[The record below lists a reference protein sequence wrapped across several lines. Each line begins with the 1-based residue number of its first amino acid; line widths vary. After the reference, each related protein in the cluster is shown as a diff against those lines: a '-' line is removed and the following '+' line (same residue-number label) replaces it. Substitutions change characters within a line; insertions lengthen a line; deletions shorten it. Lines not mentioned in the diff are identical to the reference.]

1 MLAPQKVGSVA
12 IGHSVVGGCGLL
24 GVVLKEETKG
34 KKLDSRINQTVTPHH
49 PLSLLLSPLL
59 FSLLYL
65 VTGGKMG
72 GGSEG

>member
-34 KKLDSRINQTVTPHH
+34 KKLDLGIS
-49 PLSLLLSPLL
+49 LSPLSFFL
-59 FSLLYL
+59 PNLC
-65 VTGGKMG
+65 
-72 GGSEG
+72 

>member
-1 MLAPQKVGSVA
+1 MAA
-12 IGHSVVGGCGLL
+12 LL
-24 GVVLKEETKG
+24 FVLKEETKG

>member
-1 MLAPQKVGSVA
+1 MLGPWEVVV
-12 IGHSVVGGCGLL
+12 GHSEEMAALL
-24 GVVLKEETKG
+24 FVLKEETKG